1 VQHGGLAP
9 WQLRRVRDHV
19 EENLARDIPLA
30 ELSALVRLSSYHFCR
45 AFARS
50 TGLPP
55 HRWIQT
61 RRIEHAK
68 ALLARPEGTILEVA
82 AQVGYDN
89 PGHFAKV
96 FRKLVGMTPREF
108 RRAL

>member
-1 VQHGGLAP
+1 
-9 WQLRRVRDHV
+9 
-19 EENLARDIPLA
+19 
-30 ELSALVRLSSYHFCR
+30 VRLSPYHFCR

-68 ALLARPEGTILEVA
+68 ALLVRPEAAILEVA
-82 AQVGYDN
+82 AQVGYEN

-96 FRKLVGMTPREF
+96 FRKFVGMTPREF